1 MSTLR
6 MDTDAVLESAA
17 RSMSELTSIS
27 EQVDRIRAA
36 IAYLDWTAPAA
47 YNFSQEINECII
59 DIQTLVN
66 NAEQLLV
73 RVNKE
78 ASAWES
84 MGASPFPLATNF
96 SFLSLLVGGR
106 TLPSASIVVTRLMPA
121 IGLLSVFQGWIL
133 RLPLW
138 MKEKISHLLPST
150 QPTSTASNQT
160 GYIPKAWLQSIESD
174 DLVSIEATPAAQT
187 QNENSYLPKQVDNQP
202 TPETFPSTIEPNDI
216 VHNVPVKSQVG
227 LKYNGT
233 TTAYGCV
240 PTSTS
245 MITDYWHQQ
254 NEANPTISSQDLLNQ
269 NTHQKSINGNDQF
282 GSRGMSIDNVADD
295 LTPLGYQVNTITG
308 TAENS
313 AEQLNALRTAVNDG
327 PVLAVVRVGL
337 ANQGYSHAVVVT
349 GITTDGHV
357 IYNDPLIDSA
367 QKVTLAEFD
376 RSWGSNFGSKYP
388 TRMYATIQPPN

>member
-47 YNFSQEINECII
+47 SNFSQEMNEYII
-59 DIQTLVN
+59 VIQTLVN

-78 ASAWES
+78 AFAWEAI
-84 MGASPFPLATNF
+84 GASLVPLATNY
-96 SFLSLLVGGR
+96 SFLSLLVGGS
-106 TLPSASIVVTRLMPA
+106 TSSGASVIVTHLLPA
-121 IGLLSVFQGWIL
+121 IGLLSVFQGWTL

-138 MKEKISHLLPST
+138 VLEKISHLLPSA
-150 QPTSTASNQT
+150 QPTSTASNKT

-187 QNENSYLPKQVDNQP
+187 QNENSHLSQQVDNPP
-202 TPETFPSTIEPNDI
+202 TPEPFPSTIEPNDI

-269 NTHQKSINGNDQF
+269 NTHQESNGNYQF

-313 AEQLNALRTAVNDG
+313 AEQLNALRAAVNDG

-337 ANQGYSHAVVVT
+337 ASQGYSHAVVVT